1 MLTRIGDEVV
11 EYPVYRDE
19 LGITAYG
26 GDKGQNYTLTMP
38 GGDKMELLFQNGNGP
53 IGSINGLSNEII
65 IAVLIDR
72 LSILNNRAPCKQNL
86 RAMAHL
92 EDALAN
98 LESRSLHRGRM
109 QISPLGTTIG

>member
-1 MLTRIGDEVV
+1 MLTRIGDEVA

-26 GDKGQNYTLTMP
+26 GDKGQNYKLTIP
-38 GGDKMELLFQNGNGP
+38 GGEVMELLFQTGCNPKQQVNG
-53 IGSINGLSNEII
+53 ISNEIL

-72 LSILNNRAPCKQNL
+72 LSILNGQLQCKQNL
-86 RAMAHL
+86 RALAHL

-98 LESRSLHRGRM
+98 LESRSLHRDKL
-109 QISPLGTTIG
+109 QVLSINPSIE